1 MEVIIKQNENSLKK
15 VQGLKANLYYDKAL
29 VVCNKI
35 LDNLKPI
42 ALQEPDITDDIQLMA
57 ITIGEISE
65 IYEKKKELQYALQYK
80 KVQRRFLSYLKT
92 QNSILMEEPYEMND
106 SIRSKKDLINK
117 LDEIREMT
125 ISLSNKPEDAMNQ
138 ILESLQRSKEKR
150 VKSAL
155 ESIVNSQNKNNKNK
169 NDIELTK
176 FERFIEFIFNH
187 PILFAL
193 FVILVFS
200 CLIFYITTH
209 FRTEIEVSKKTQE
222 RIKKISNHISNFN
235 NIKPQPKVKTHND
248 L

>member
-42 ALQEPDITDDIQLMA
+42 ALQEPDVTDDIQLMA

-80 KVQRRFLSYLKT
+80 KVQRHFLSYLKS

-125 ISLSNKPEDAMNQ
+125 ISLSNNPEDAMNQ

-155 ESIVNSQNKNNKNK
+155 ESIVNSQNNNDKNK

-209 FRTEIEVSKKTQE
+209 FRTKIEVSKKTKE
-222 RIKKISNHISNFN
+222 RIKKISNHISNIN
-235 NIKPQPKVKTHND
+235 NIKPQQKVKNHND

>member
-65 IYEKKKELQYALQYK
+65 IYEKKKELQYSLQYK
-80 KVQRRFLSYLKT
+80 KVQRRFLSYLKS
-92 QNSILMEEPYEMND
+92 QNSILIEEPYEMND

-125 ISLSNKPEDAMNQ
+125 ISLSNNPEDAMNQ

-155 ESIVNSQNKNNKNK
+155 ESIVNSQNKNDKNK

-209 FRTEIEVSKKTQE
+209 FRTEIEVSKNTKE

-235 NIKPQPKVKTHND
+235 NIKPQPKVKNHND